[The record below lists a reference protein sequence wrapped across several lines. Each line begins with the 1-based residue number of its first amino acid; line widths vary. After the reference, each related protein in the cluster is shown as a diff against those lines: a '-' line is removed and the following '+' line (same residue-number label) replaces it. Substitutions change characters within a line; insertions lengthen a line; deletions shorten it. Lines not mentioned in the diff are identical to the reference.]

1 MSLKYK
7 SKPAKSGKATS
18 LVIFLHGYGA
28 DGADLLGIGDSLTA
42 HLPDTMFA
50 APDAPEPCSGNPFGY
65 QWFPVPR
72 FDGSSEGQM
81 LAAQQNSTKELHAW
95 LDKMVLETGI
105 PAAKTF
111 LFGFSQGTMMSIH
124 VGPQRKVQLA
134 GIVGFSGRLLD
145 ADLLKTAKSK
155 PPILLIHGDADQT
168 VPYESLGIA
177 VNALKANGFDVKTHT
192 SRGVAHGIAPD
203 GLGLALGFIQR
214 HLADT
219 KPQ

>member
-1 MSLKYK
+1 MSLKFK
-7 SKPAKSGKATS
+7 SKPAKSGAATS

-28 DGADLLGIGDSLTA
+28 DGADLLGIGDSLA
-42 HLPDTMFA
+42 AKLPDTMFA
-50 APDAPEPCSGNPFGY
+50 APDAPEPCRGNPSGF

-81 LAAQQNSTKELHAW
+81 LASLENSTTELHAW
-95 LDKMVLETGI
+95 LDTMAENTGI
-105 PAAKTF
+105 PAEKTF

-124 VGPQRKVQLA
+124 IGPQRKSALA

-155 PPILLIHGDADQT
+155 PPILLIHGDADPV

-177 VNALKANGFDVKTHT
+177 ANALKANGFEVSTHT
-192 SRGVAHGIAPD
+192 SHGVGHGIAPD

-214 HLADT
+214 HLPVT